1 MRRATIIG
9 TGMYAPERVVPNS
22 EFNIMYDM
30 DVDTFLR
37 TNRNIYERHYMTQEQ
52 ATSDLVV
59 AAATE
64 ALSNAGITAGALDLI
79 IVATDTPDYISPST
93 AAVVQ
98 YKIGARNA
106 GTFDLNTGSLQLLML
121 PANTSRRTISTH
133 IYLLPADTA

>member
-37 TNRNIYERHYMTQEQ
+37 TNRNIYERHYMAQRQ

-64 ALSNAGITAGALDLI
+64 ALE
-79 IVATDTPDYISPST
+79 
-93 AAVVQ
+93 Q
-98 YKIGARNA
+98 RRH
-106 GTFDLNTGSLQLLML
+106 
-121 PANTSRRTISTH
+121 SRRSARLDYSRDRYAGLHLAIHCGSRSVQTRRKQRRDIRSQYSLRRLRH
-133 IYLLPADTA
+133 CS